1 MTQHERDKANLS
13 LSRPS
18 APTPPPNQKPG
29 GLLGRISQQGA
40 SGGSAGATA
49 GTQTQPQNQSAG
61 GNNSP
66 FGSRF
71 GQSKSAPPNTN
82 PPAGNNAPAQAGQQ
96 RQPPPLGRNAP
107 QRPNNP
113 FANANANNQ
122 NNNQRSWTIQPAYK
136 TVVRFDLRGL
146 GDPFYRLMGQDIN
159 PDFGDSRALTRA
171 LEEGGESVGKLQ
183 TLLDEAWTRYAVEGA
198 VLVYNWNSETWKT
211 IAYPEHGQQ
220 PVQNDTQSDADDFS
234 DDNNANTQ
242 PPKPLFQCLR
252 AIDLALVINVLG
264 RSRSQLLIARAP
276 LLMAQQYLNRSI
288 MSDDP
293 RLVALTRA
301 TGFIE
306 EG

>member
-1 MTQHERDKANLS
+1 MTQQQRDTAN
-13 LSRPS
+13 PS
-18 APTPPPNQKPG
+18 AANSTPSTQQRG
-29 GLLGRISQQGA
+29 GLLRRISQQTPPGQA
-40 SGGSAGATA
+40 QQQ
-49 GTQTQPQNQSAG
+49 TQTQANQSS
-61 GNNSP
+61 GNTNSP

-71 GQSKSAPPNTN
+71 GQSKSAAASTNT
-82 PPAGNNAPAQAGQQ
+82 PSGGNNPAQTGQQ
-96 RQPPPLGRNAP
+96 RQLPPLGRSTP

-146 GDPFYRLMGQDIN
+146 GDPFYRLMGQELN
-159 PDFGDSRALTRA
+159 PDFGDSRAVTRA
-171 LEEGGESVGKLQ
+171 LEEGGESVEKLQ
-183 TLLDEAWTRYAVEGA
+183 TLLDETWTRYDLQGA

-211 IAYPEHGQQ
+211 IAFPDHVQ
-220 PVQNDTQSDADDFS
+220 PPNTTNDNQGDADDFT
-234 DDNNANTQ
+234 DDNNANNQ

-264 RSRSQLLIARAP
+264 RSRSQLLITRAP

>member
-1 MTQHERDKANLS
+1 MTQERDTAHSSVATSTPASQPGGS
-13 LSRPS
+13 LLRRINQQ
-18 APTPPPNQKPG
+18 TPPGQA
-29 GLLGRISQQGA
+29 QQ
-40 SGGSAGATA
+40 
-49 GTQTQPQNQSAG
+49 QNQSQG
-61 GNNSP
+61 SGNTSGS

-71 GQSKSAPPNTN
+71 GQPRNTAANTN
-82 PPAGNNAPAQAGQQ
+82 PPGGNNNPAQAGQQ
-96 RQPPPLGRNAP
+96 RQLPPLGRSTP

-122 NNNQRSWTIQPAYK
+122 NNNQRTWTIQPAYK

-146 GDPFYRLMGQDIN
+146 GDPFYRLMGQELN
-159 PDFGDSRALTRA
+159 PDFGDSRALSRA
-171 LEEGGESVGKLQ
+171 LEQGGEPVEKLQ
-183 TLLDEAWTRYAVEGA
+183 TLLDEAWTRFDLQGA
-198 VLVYNWNSETWKT
+198 VLVYNWNSEVWKT
-211 IAYPEHGQQ
+211 IAFPDHGQPPAPPDNQ
-220 PVQNDTQSDADDFS
+220 GDADDFT
-234 DDNNANTQ
+234 DDNTANNQ